1 MADTVLGAGGTHV
14 PAGAQHSTEQV
25 TTALSAIE
33 AGTQRLLEVGKALD
47 DATVRRPSLLPGW
60 SRAHVLTHLARNAD
74 ALLNLLIWART
85 GAEHPMY
92 ASPADRDA
100 DIQEGSVRG
109 HRLLL
114 EDVVASHGRFAHAVR
129 TLPESAWDAE
139 VVGREPMPARDVLR
153 KRLLELWVHLV
164 DLDHGF
170 GFDDIPEP
178 DVEQLLEDTVQMFGG
193 RPDVPAVTV
202 VVDFPGGH
210 LRTWE
215 LRGTTA
221 PPTQV
226 RGTPGAMLGWLL
238 GRTGNEELEG
248 EAPELPVW
256 L

>member
-1 MADTVLGAGGTHV
+1 MADTVLGAGGTPV
-14 PAGAQHSTEQV
+14 PTGAQHSTEQV
-25 TTALSAIE
+25 TAALSAIE
-33 AGTQRLLEVGKALD
+33 AGTHRLLEVGKALD
-47 DATVRRPSLLPGW
+47 DASVRRPSLLPGW

-74 ALLNLLIWART
+74 GLLNLLIWART

-114 EDVVASHGRFAHAVR
+114 EDLVASHGRFAHAVR

-139 VVGREPMPARDVLR
+139 VVGRQPMPARDVLR
-153 KRLLELWVHLV
+153 KRLLEVWVHLA

-170 GFDDIPEP
+170 GFADIPEP
-178 DVEQLLEDTVQMFGG
+178 DVEQLLEDTVQAFGG
-193 RPDVPAVTV
+193 RPDVPAITV
-202 VVDFPGGH
+202 VVDFPDGH

-221 PPTQV
+221 PPAQV

-238 GRTGNEELEG
+238 GRTGSEELEG
-248 EAPELPVW
+248 DAPELPVW